1 MNSRAVPDDPGH
13 RTPTARSRRSGRW
26 LALLVSLLAAAPAAA
41 QDTVTLYV
49 PALQSERPG
58 LGFAVSAVVGL
69 QVWQTLRK
77 APTPNPGGLSFG
89 DGVVI
94 WDPVT
99 AGIDSHESAEAVARK
114 ANIGAQLVLWG
125 KAYEF
130 GDGVVVQLNL
140 TLPRYH
146 DFRERTPEIWR
157 FAWRE
162 GDGTLEADLP
172 SRRYS
177 FEPIVLER
185 AVVERYSRPDA
196 IALYSQA
203 EGGTEVGRLGGRFLA
218 LRSGRDAVF
227 VRPAQGR
234 EGWVQ
239 LPELAA
245 NRSEVVDF
253 VSAMV
258 RIYRADWDGAR
269 ELLARV
275 VESAAA
281 PTALRLDAA
290 LLSTRAG
297 LLAGMPPSAMV
308 VEMERAVSVSP
319 HARRGVLYEAMAR
332 ITAEKAQYRC
342 PRAERLRGLGL
353 WLDGRSGVF
362 AADDSWVEHWRQA
375 LSAGRDA
382 CP

>member
-1 MNSRAVPDDPGH
+1 MNLCAVPDAPGRRLATCW
-13 RTPTARSRRSGRW
+13 RT
-26 LALLVSLLAAAPAAA
+26 ALRLLAACAPLAATSPA
-41 QDTVTLYV
+41 LSQDTVTLYA
-49 PALQSERPG
+49 PALASERPG

-77 APTPNPGGLSFG
+77 APTPNPAGLSFG

-157 FAWRE
+157 FAWAE
-162 GDGTLEADLP
+162 GGASLEADLP

-185 AVVERYSRPDA
+185 SVVERYSRPDA
-196 IALYSQA
+196 IALYSRP

-218 LRSGRDAVF
+218 LRSGGDAVY
-227 VRPAQGR
+227 VRTAQGR
-234 EGWVQ
+234 EGWVR
-239 LPELAA
+239 LPELASS
-245 NRSEVVDF
+245 RSEVVDF

-269 ELLARV
+269 ALFARV
-275 VESAAA
+275 VESPAA
-281 PTALRLDAA
+281 PAALRLDAA
-290 LLSTRAG
+290 LLSARAG
-297 LLAGMPPSAMV
+297 LLAGKPPTAMLD
-308 VEMERAVSVSP
+308 EMESAATLSP
-319 HARRGVLYEAMAR
+319 HARRAALYEAMAR
-332 ITAEKAQYRC
+332 IAAEESQHRC
-342 PRAERLRGLGL
+342 PRAERLDGLER
-353 WLDGRSGVF
+353 WLDGRAGVF
-362 AADDSWVEHWRQA
+362 AADDRWLQQWRQA
-375 LSAGRDA
+375 LAAGRDA

>member
-1 MNSRAVPDDPGH
+1 MS
-13 RTPTARSRRSGRW
+13 
-26 LALLVSLLAAAPAAA
+26 PAAA
-41 QDTVTLYV
+41 QDTVTLYA
-49 PALQSERPG
+49 PALASERPG

-77 APTPNPGGLSFG
+77 APTPNPARLSFG

-99 AGIDSHESAEAVARK
+99 AGIDSHEAAEAVARK

-146 DFRERTPEIWR
+146 DFRERTPEVWR
-157 FAWRE
+157 FAWHE
-162 GDGTLEADLP
+162 GRAVLEADLP

-185 AVVERYSRPDA
+185 SVVERYSRPDA
-196 IALYSQA
+196 IALFSQP

-218 LRSGRDAVF
+218 LRSGPDAVF

-234 EGWVQ
+234 DGWVQ

-245 NRSEVVDF
+245 NRSEAVDF
-253 VSAMV
+253 VSAML
-258 RIYRADWDGAR
+258 RIYRADWEGAR
-269 ELLARV
+269 ALFARV
-275 VESAAA
+275 VESPAA
-281 PTALRLDAA
+281 PAALRLDAA
-290 LLSTRAG
+290 LLRARAG
-297 LLAGMPPSAMV
+297 LLAGMSPAAMV
-308 VEMERAVSVSP
+308 AEMESAASLSP
-319 HARRGVLYEAMAR
+319 HARRGVLYEGMAR
-332 ITAEKAQYRC
+332 IAAEASQHRC
-342 PRAERLRGLGL
+342 PRAERLDGLEQ
-353 WLDGRSGVF
+353 WLDGRAAVF
-362 AADDSWVEHWRQA
+362 AADDRWLQQWRQA
-375 LSAGRDA
+375 LESGRDA